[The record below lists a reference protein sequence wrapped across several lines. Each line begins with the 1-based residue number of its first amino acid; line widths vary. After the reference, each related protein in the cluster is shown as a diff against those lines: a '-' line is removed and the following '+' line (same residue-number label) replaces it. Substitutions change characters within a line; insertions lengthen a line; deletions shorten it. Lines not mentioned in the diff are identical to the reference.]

1 MKFCLSWHE
10 VIRQPQPSLP
20 DYPPHPLMHQT
31 DNIIEALS
39 QLTDL
44 DATRR
49 RLEIKSAR
57 HKEITVE
64 VESVRERLPTAIL
77 SHYDQRISRGKRG
90 ASRVRNG
97 TCGGC
102 HLQLPSGQLSDMR
115 RADVALQICGN
126 CSALLL
132 PEEPKP
138 EEALP
143 VMTSEPTPKPKT
155 RRKSAI
161 VS

>member
-10 VIRQPQPSLP
+10 VIRQPQPDALSE
-20 DYPPHPLMHQT
+20 YHPPMHQT

-39 QLTDL
+39 QLTEL

-49 RLEIKSAR
+49 RLELKSAR
-57 HKEITVE
+57 HQEITLE
-64 VESVRERLPTAIL
+64 VEIVRERLPTAIL
-77 SHYDQRISRGKRG
+77 IHYDQRVSRGKRG
-90 ASRVRNG
+90 AAKVRNG

-102 HLQLPSGQLSDMR
+102 HLQLPCGQLSDMR
-115 RADVALQICGN
+115 RADVTLQVCGN

-138 EEALP
+138 EEPAAPATPELVKKAPSRKKALA
-143 VMTSEPTPKPKT
+143 KT
-155 RRKSAI
+155 
-161 VS
+161 